1 MPEDPVQGVRSRVV
15 SCAYFVSTEREGL
28 YGLSENRVGLYQLI
42 PDFTPILTYCVLEGE
57 LGVGEITSFLPKSVR
72 FSLPYV
78 YLDDLKNGFQYLKR
92 PNFSKILMFTGF
104 KIVPQF
110 LGN

>member
-15 SCAYFVSTEREGL
+15 SCAYFVSTEREGS
-28 YGLSENRVGLYQLI
+28 YGISGNRVGLYQLI
-42 PDFTPILTYCVLEGE
+42 PDFTPILTYCVLKGE

-92 PNFSKILMFTGF
+92 PNF
-104 KIVPQF
+104 QRY
-110 LGN
+110 